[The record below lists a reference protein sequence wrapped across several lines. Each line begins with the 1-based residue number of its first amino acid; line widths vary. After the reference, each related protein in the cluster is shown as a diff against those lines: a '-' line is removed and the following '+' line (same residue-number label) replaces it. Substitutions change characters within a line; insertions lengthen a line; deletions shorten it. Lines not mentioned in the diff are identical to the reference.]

1 MDGGDH
7 DLYIPDMTIDHR
19 MRWPFPG
26 PTPTWL
32 WNEGFGWIR
41 GERSYGYGE
50 QVTAHTTLVFLTVAG
65 AGRFSW
71 RGRETRVGA
80 GDASIVAG
88 IDRGIRWATDGEL
101 WEFYWMHLN
110 GAGGEAL
117 AAQAGLRPPLLRA
130 PLAAPARRLVRSGF
144 ERLLRL
150 DPRRPG
156 DAPVAQRLGLP
167 LYLRVLEACSTAA
180 SPAAPVL
187 VRGQPLLAA
196 IDDYLARPEPA
207 GDRVGEIA
215 RRLGI
220 TPEHLARL
228 VRTATGRTVK
238 ALLRERRLEH
248 ACRLLRTTTLPV
260 ARIGAAVGYPDPYHF
275 SRVFA
280 AHAGVPATQYRRAAA
295 GPVTPG
301 RGR

>member
-1 MDGGDH
+1 
-7 DLYIPDMTIDHR
+7 

-26 PTPTWL
+26 PSPTWL

-41 GERSYGYGE
+41 ADRAYGYGE
-50 QVTAHTTLVFLTVAG
+50 QVDAHTTLVFLTVSG
-65 AGRFSW
+65 AGRFRW

-80 GDASIVAG
+80 GDLSLVAG
-88 IDRGIRWATDGEL
+88 VDRGIRWSTDADH
-101 WEFYWMHLN
+101 WEFYWLHLT

-117 AAQAGLRPPLLRA
+117 AAQAGQRPPLLRA
-130 PLAAPARRLVRSGF
+130 PVAAATRRLLRSGF

-150 DPRRPG
+150 DPRRSA
-156 DAPVAQRLGLP
+156 DAALAQRLGLP
-167 LYLRVLEACSTAA
+167 LYLRVLETCGTAA
-180 SPAAPVL
+180 APARPVL

-196 IDDYLARPEPA
+196 IDDYLARPDPA

-215 RRLGI
+215 RRLRI

-228 VRTATGRTVK
+228 VRAATGRTVK

-248 ACRLLRTTTLPV
+248 ACRLLRTSELPV
-260 ARIGAAVGYPDPYHF
+260 AEVGAMVGYADPYHF

-280 AHAGVPATQYRRAAA
+280 AYAGVPATRYRRAAA
-295 GPVTPG
+295 RPVAPAPAPH
-301 RGR
+301 R